1 MPTIKIIDKRPE
13 KKLKVAAYCRVSTSD
28 ADQLASLDNQKK
40 HYEEFIKAHSE
51 WAFVGVYSDDGISG
65 RSINGRDGFKT
76 LISDAMVGKID
87 FILTKSISRFARNTL
102 DCLETVRTL
111 AVKGIYVKFEQDN
124 INTKDMDAELYMS
137 VVSALAENESKSLS
151 ENIKWG
157 IQKRFQ
163 DGTYKMVSPPYG
175 YIYEEGVIKLDNE
188 KAEIVKKIF
197 TCGLDGLGGYAIA
210 KKLNELSIPSP
221 RGKKWDASTVKR
233 IQNNIFYTGNIIFQ
247 STYIGSD
254 GKRHKNKNNVDA
266 YYCEKHHDAIISQ
279 EVFDRLQKLAE
290 LREEAKEAPTKYK
303 KRYAFSG
310 KVCCGECNSVLRHK
324 IQHTGDIKYPLLA
337 CPEHIR
343 DKSKC
348 SMKAIKEAAL
358 KDAFCTMVNKLIC
371 IKNRVLKTMLSDLS
385 NTEIPHCENNE
396 SELDRLN
403 SQEALLL
410 EMQAK
415 HNLSSSVI
423 LPELIKISKARDKIR
438 VGENIRSKV
447 DRKTALRELI
457 GICDKK
463 GVQKEFSDNI
473 FTAIVDRVVVLS
485 KKEIIFELKCGLR
498 LRERLV
504 RA

>member
-13 KKLKVAAYCRVSTSD
+13 KKIKVAAYCRVSTSD

-40 HYEEFIKAHSE
+40 HYEELIKAHSE

-76 LISDAMVGKID
+76 LISDAMAGKID

-102 DCLETVRTL
+102 DCLETVRKL

-137 VVSALAENESKSLS
+137 VVSALAENESRSLS
-151 ENIKWG
+151 ENVKWG

-175 YIYEEGVIKLDNE
+175 YIYEDGVIKMDIE

-197 TCGLDGLGGYAIA
+197 TWGLEGLGGYVIA
-210 KKLNELSIPSP
+210 KKLNNLSIPSP
-221 RGKKWDASTVKR
+221 RGKRWGASTVKR

-266 YYCEKHHDAIISQ
+266 YYCEEHHDAIISQ
-279 EVFDRLQKLAE
+279 EEFERLQKLAE
-290 LREEAKEAPTKYK
+290 LWKDDDPSKYK
-303 KRYAFSG
+303 KRYAFSS
-310 KVCCGECNSVLRHK
+310 KVYCGECNSVLRHK
-324 IQHTGDIKYPLLA
+324 IQHTYNLKYPLLA
-337 CPEHIR
+337 CPKHIR
-343 DKSKC
+343 DKTKC

-371 IKNRVLKTMLSDLS
+371 INNRVLKTMFIELS
-385 NTEIPHCENNE
+385 NTEIPQCENNE

-403 SQEALLL
+403 SQEAVLL

-438 VGENIRSKV
+438 IAENSSNIV
-447 DRKTALRELI
+447 DRKVALRELI
-457 GICDKK
+457 SICDKED
-463 GVQKEFSDNI
+463 VQKEFSDSI

-485 KKEIIFELKCGLR
+485 KKEIVFELKCGLR
-498 LRERLV
+498 LKERLV